1 MAEERTPAPDAGQA
15 EEREPAPAAPK
26 PAKKRRR
33 SKFTWFLWL
42 LLLGIGG
49 AVGLHLSGVWDGRP
63 LFWNVVPRI
72 PYAGPALAEFFEV
85 PREYTLTVG
94 ERRALEL
101 REWQRR
107 LDERERSL
115 DSRSASLD
123 VLSSDLAARLAEVAL
138 RQESLDAASRD
149 VANGTEATP
158 AEKEL
163 IKQISRTY
171 QDMSARNAAA
181 VVEHLRDPLAVELL
195 MTLPNEAR
203 ASIMGKMNP
212 QKAARLT
219 ELMSRPQP

>member
-15 EEREPAPAAPK
+15 EEREPSPAAPK

-33 SKFTWFLWL
+33 SKFTWFLWF

-123 VLSSDLAARLAEVAL
+123 VLSSDLAAPLAEVAL
-138 RQESLDAASRD
+138 RQENLDAASRD
-149 VANGTEATP
+149 VASGTEATP

-195 MTLPNEAR
+195 MTLPNEVR

>member
-15 EEREPAPAAPK
+15 EEREPSPVAPK

-33 SKFTWFLWL
+33 SKFTWFLWF

-72 PYAGPALAEFFEV
+72 PYAGPALAEFFEI

-123 VLSSDLAARLAEVAL
+123 VLSS
-138 RQESLDAASRD
+138 ESLDAASRD
-149 VANGTEATP
+149 VASGTEATP

>member
-15 EEREPAPAAPK
+15 EEREPSPAAPK

-33 SKFTWFLWL
+33 SKFTWFLWF

-85 PREYTLTVG
+85 PREYTLTVS

-138 RQESLDAASRD
+138 RQENLDAASRD
-149 VANGTEATP
+149 VASGTEATP

-195 MTLPNEAR
+195 MTLPYEAR

>member
-15 EEREPAPAAPK
+15 EEREPSPVAPK

-33 SKFTWFLWL
+33 SKFTWFLWF

-149 VANGTEATP
+149 VASGTEATP